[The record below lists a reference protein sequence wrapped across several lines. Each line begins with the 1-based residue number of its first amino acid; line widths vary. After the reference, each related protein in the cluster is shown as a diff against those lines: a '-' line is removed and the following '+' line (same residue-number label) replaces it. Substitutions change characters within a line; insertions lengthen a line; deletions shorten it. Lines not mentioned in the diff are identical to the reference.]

1 MQVHSDA
8 VRRHLSIPRPTLP
21 PCGVRGQREG
31 SSTVQRRGKRS
42 RRERGGV
49 GGGLGVEWGGWVG
62 GGRDRLKLSQ
72 GDDVDENVPLRKG
85 APKRSWRR
93 DLESTKGFVL
103 EADIQAGG
111 RGVGWGRG
119 IIQTEERHQAEK
131 AREILYTS
139 ESDAFLSMCSLIT
152 PSRKSSQ
159 PASHPPSF
167 RSFPVLYI
175 LNGE

>member
-1 MQVHSDA
+1 MWGE
-8 VRRHLSIPRPTLP
+8 RPARGELDSSEEGEEEQEGERGGGRGAWG
-21 PCGVRGQREG
+21 GV
-31 SSTVQRRGKRS
+31 
-42 RRERGGV
+42 GGV
-49 GGGLGVEWGGWVG
+49 GGGW
-62 GGRDRLKLSQ
+62 GRDRLKLSQ

-103 EADIQAGG
+103 EADLQAGS

>member
-42 RRERGGV
+42 RRERGG
-49 GGGLGVEWGGWVG
+49 GRGLGVEWGVG

-103 EADIQAGG
+103 EADLQAGS
-111 RGVGWGRG
+111 RGWGGGGESSR
-119 IIQTEERHQAEK
+119 QRKDTRPRRQERFFTQVN
-131 AREILYTS
+131 RML
-139 ESDAFLSMCSLIT
+139 FC
-152 PSRKSSQ
+152 PCV
-159 PASHPPSF
+159 P
-167 RSFPVLYI
+167 
-175 LNGE
+175 

>member
-42 RRERGGV
+42 RR
-49 GGGLGVEWGGWVG
+49 
-62 GGRDRLKLSQ
+62 DRLKLSQ

-103 EADIQAGG
+103 EADLQAGS

>member
-42 RRERGGV
+42 RREGGGSGGV
-49 GGGLGVEWGGWVG
+49 GE
-62 GGRDRLKLSQ
+62 GRDRLKLSQ

-103 EADIQAGG
+103 EADLQAGS

>member
-1 MQVHSDA
+1 MSLDAAERRAVTAATAGVFLLIAEQVASNA
-8 VRRHLSIPRPTLP
+8 GW
-21 PCGVRGQREG
+21 GV
-31 SSTVQRRGKRS
+31 
-42 RRERGGV
+42 
-49 GGGLGVEWGGWVG
+49 
-62 GGRDRLKLSQ
+62 
-72 GDDVDENVPLRKG
+72 NP
-85 APKRSWRR
+85 
-93 DLESTKGFVL
+93 
-103 EADIQAGG
+103 
-111 RGVGWGRG
+111 VGWGRG